1 MSSSTPIAEGN
12 APKPIHTDDA
22 GLIAGAVTIPTPAG
36 DIPGYRAHPAASGP
50 FPLVLVIQEIF
61 GVHEH
66 IRDVVRRFAK
76 RGYYAIAAE
85 LFVRQG
91 DPSRLGTIDEFR
103 ALAGRVPDKQVLS
116 DLDASVSFAVAS
128 GKADAGKVAA
138 VGFCWGGRI
147 TWLYA
152 AHNPSLK
159 AGVAWYGRLTGDRT
173 EAQPR
178 HPIDVAGA
186 LRAPVLGL
194 YAGQD
199 QGIPLA
205 TVDELQAAL
214 RAAREAGSDGT
225 AAARSEIRVYPDVP
239 HAFYADYRP
248 SYRAEAAADAWQR
261 QLDWLAQH
269 GVA

>member
-1 MSSSTPIAEGN
+1 MTASTPIAESN

-22 GLIAGAVTIPTPAG
+22 GLIAGPITIPAPAG
-36 DIPGYRAHPAASGP
+36 DLPGYRAHPASGGP
-50 FPLVLVIQEIF
+50 FPVVLVIQEIF

-66 IRDVVRRFAK
+66 IRDVVRRLAK
-76 RGYYAIAAE
+76 RGYYALAPD

-91 DPSRLGTIDEFR
+91 DPSRLGTVDEFR
-103 ALAGRVPDKQVLS
+103 ALAGRVPDRQVLS
-116 DLDASVSFAVAS
+116 DLDASVAFAGAS
-128 GKADAGKVAA
+128 GKADVGKAAA

-152 AHNPSLK
+152 AHNPALK
-159 AGVAWYGRLTGDRT
+159 AAVAWYGRLTGDRT
-173 EAQPR
+173 EVHPK
-178 HPIDVAGA
+178 HPIDVASA
-186 LRAPVLGL
+186 LQAPVLGL

-199 QGIPLA
+199 QGIPLS
-205 TVDELQAAL
+205 TVTELQDAL
-214 RAAREAGSDGT
+214 RAASAAGSAPG
-225 AAARSEIRVYPDVP
+225 AARSEIRVYPEVP

-248 SYRAEAAADAWQR
+248 SYRPEAAADAWQR

>member
-1 MSSSTPIAEGN
+1 MTASTPIAESN

-22 GLIAGAVTIPTPAG
+22 GLIAGAITLPAPAG
-36 DIPGYRAHPAASGP
+36 DLPGYRAHPASGGP

-66 IRDVVRRFAK
+66 IRDVVRRFAH
-76 RGYYAIAAE
+76 RGYYALAPD

-91 DPSRLGTIDEFR
+91 DPSHLRTVDELR
-103 ALAGRVPDKQVLS
+103 ALAGRVPDRQVLS
-116 DLDASVSFAVAS
+116 DLDAGVAFAEAS
-128 GKADAGKVAA
+128 GKADVRKAAA

-152 AHNPSLK
+152 AHNPALK
-159 AGVAWYGRLTGDRT
+159 AAVAWYGRLTGDRT
-173 EAQPR
+173 EAQPK
-178 HPIDVAGA
+178 HPIDVASA
-186 LRAPVLGL
+186 LQAPVLGL

-199 QGIPLA
+199 QGIPLP
-205 TVDELQAAL
+205 TVTALQEAL
-214 RAAREAGSDGT
+214 RSASQTGSAPGAAH
-225 AAARSEIRVYPDVP
+225 SEIRVYPDVP

-248 SYRAEAAADAWQR
+248 SYRPEAAADAWQR
-261 QLDWLAQH
+261 QLDWLARH

>member
-1 MSSSTPIAEGN
+1 MTASPPIAESN

-22 GLIAGAVTIPTPAG
+22 GLIVGAVTVPAPAG
-36 DIPGYRAHPAASGP
+36 DLPGYRAHPASGGP

-66 IRDVVRRFAK
+66 IRDVVRRLAK
-76 RGYYAIAAE
+76 RGYYALAPD

-103 ALAGRVPDKQVLS
+103 ALAGRVPDQQVLS
-116 DLDASVSFAVAS
+116 DLDASVAFAGAS
-128 GKADAGKVAA
+128 GKADVNKAA
-138 VGFCWGGRI
+138 VLGFCWGGRI

-159 AGVAWYGRLTGDRT
+159 AAVAWYGRLTGDRT
-173 EAQPR
+173 ETHPK
-178 HPIDVAGA
+178 HPIDVASA
-186 LRAPVLGL
+186 LQVPVLGL

-199 QGIPLA
+199 QGIPLP
-205 TVDELQAAL
+205 TVTELQDAL
-214 RAAREAGSDGT
+214 RAASAPG
-225 AAARSEIRVYPDVP
+225 AARSAIHVYPDAP

-248 SYRAEAAADAWQR
+248 SYRPEAAADAWQR

>member
-1 MSSSTPIAEGN
+1 MTASTPIAESN
-12 APKPIHTDDA
+12 APSPIRTDDA
-22 GLIAGAVTIPTPAG
+22 GLIAGAVTVPAPAG
-36 DIPGYRAHPAASGP
+36 DLPGYRAHPASGGP

-76 RGYYAIAAE
+76 RGYYALAPD

-91 DPSRLGTIDEFR
+91 DPSRLSTIDELR
-103 ALAGRVPDKQVLS
+103 ALAGRVPDQQVLA
-116 DLDASVSFAVAS
+116 DLDASIAFARAS
-128 GKADAGKVAA
+128 GQADATKAAA

-152 AHNPSLK
+152 AHNPALK
-159 AGVAWYGRLTGDRT
+159 AAVAWYGRLTGDRT
-173 EAQPR
+173 EAQPK
-178 HPIDVAGA
+178 HPIDVVSA
-186 LRAPVLGL
+186 LQVPVLGL

-199 QGIPLA
+199 QGIPLS
-205 TVDELQAAL
+205 TVTELQQAL
-214 RAAREAGSDGT
+214 RAAPKAGG
-225 AAARSEIRVYPDVP
+225 APGAARSDIHVYPDAP

-248 SYRAEAAADAWQR
+248 SYRPDAAADGWER
-261 QLDWLAQH
+261 QLDWLTRH

>member
-1 MSSSTPIAEGN
+1 MAESN
-12 APKPIHTDDA
+12 APSPIRTDDA
-22 GLIAGAVTIPTPAG
+22 GLIAGAVAVPAPDG
-36 DIPGYRAHPAASGP
+36 DLPGYRAHPASGGP

-76 RGYYAIAAE
+76 RGYYALAPD

-91 DPSRLGTIDEFR
+91 DPSRLSAVDEFR
-103 ALAGRVPDKQVLS
+103 ALAGRVPDRQVLS
-116 DLDASVSFAVAS
+116 DLDASVAFARAS
-128 GKADAGKVAA
+128 GKADVSKAAA

-159 AGVAWYGRLTGDRT
+159 AAVAWYGRLTADRT
-173 EAQPR
+173 EAQPK
-178 HPIDVAGA
+178 HPIDVASA
-186 LRAPVLGL
+186 LQVPVLGL

-199 QGIPLA
+199 QGIPLS
-205 TVDELQAAL
+205 TVTELQQAL
-214 RAAREAGSDGT
+214 RAASEAGGAT

-248 SYRAEAAADAWQR
+248 SYRPEAAADAWER
-261 QLDWLAQH
+261 QLDWLTRH